1 MLTTLIL
8 AASLLGSA
16 SPATGGAATPMAA
29 ALQAPTPQFRRFGT
43 ADGLPDP
50 TISALLQDREGYLW
64 MATGSAL
71 ARYDGVEFKIWRHS
85 AGDPY
90 SAPSDRVRA
99 LLMDSQGRLWCGGD
113 DGLVRYDAMRD
124 GFLHWRHDDKAP
136 NSLGGN
142 QIGALARDH
151 DGTLWVG
158 ISDGGLDHMLS
169 DARFEH
175 THHDPA
181 NPRSLTNDDI
191 RALLPEQDGR
201 LWVGTGAGLDRRERD
216 GSFSHV
222 RFEDQDGKPLPSPLV
237 FALAQDGDAALVG
250 TVRGLFRVA
259 SDGVAHRLPLE
270 GVPQAPV
277 TSIEFDGTGRLWLG
291 TTNGLVL
298 RDHDGRFY
306 QFGADQLLPHA
317 LPGQVVLRLLHDREG
332 GLWLGTDNGLAYLAP
347 DWNEFTRSIHRP
359 DDPASLSPGTFTAV
373 AATTDG
379 KLWIGGQEGVI
390 DKLDPAT
397 QAVEPAEVRL
407 PGAHH
412 DSIYGMAEDARGR
425 LWINAANGSFRY
437 GDGHLE
443 SITVPAQPYNVE
455 LDENGTAYM
464 GLVPSGV
471 CAVAA
476 DSTRCE
482 PLTYADPELGEAS
495 GNDMRWH
502 GGALWIATDKGMAR
516 WEPGQ
521 RVVYAE
527 GVERRFVR
535 AIDFRGDELWVADAD
550 SLSVY
555 RWQNG
560 HATRVARYPLDD
572 QRTINSV
579 MSLRV
584 DDTGRAWLFTR
595 SGLWLYTP
603 ADGSLRGFGLEN
615 GLVDTYFGGNAIARL
630 PDGRLYAP
638 SKNGIVGFQPKV
650 IQPHQRQPEVRLS
663 ALRVRGPR
671 GVRELL
677 PGSDS
682 IALAW
687 NDRDLTIVA
696 RALSFIAPEH
706 NVYRFRLDGLDN
718 GWVDTG
724 PRGDR
729 TFTPLPSG
737 DFTLHVQAAGPD
749 GAWGEL
755 ATPLHLHI
763 DNPPWL
769 RWWAWLAYA
778 LLLAA
783 LFIALLYAM
792 RRRQL
797 HRHRLELI
805 TQQHHLAHAASQ
817 AKTEFLA
824 QLGHEIRTPMT
835 GVLGMAELLL
845 SRSLADTEQRYVR
858 AIRNSGEALL
868 TLVNDALDL
877 ARIEAGRLQLA
888 PAPFDPRALLQDVA
902 ELQQGKAMAKGL
914 GLYVDIA
921 DDVPAQVLGD
931 AVRIRQVL
939 LNLGGN
945 AVKFTER
952 GEVRLALANEANGL
966 RFTVSDTGPGIT
978 PSDQAKLF
986 QRYQQLDGPQ
996 RGSGSGLG
1004 LAICRELVTL
1014 MGGTITME
1022 STPGSSSTFHVLLPL
1037 PTVAVPVELSRKTA
1051 STEGPRWHLLLLED
1065 EPTVAEVITGL
1076 LEVQGHTVEH
1086 APNALRALEA
1096 LEHQRFDAALVDLD
1110 LPGLDGL
1117 QWAKLVRSR
1126 EGCDAMPMI
1135 AITARAGGDEE
1146 SRAYAAGMDGFL
1158 RKPLHGEQLAQ
1169 ALAAV
1174 LVSAPSE
1181 VGLE

>member
-1 MLTTLIL
+1 MLTALVL
-8 AASLLGSA
+8 AASLLGGIS
-16 SPATGGAATPMAA
+16 SATGNVATPTAA

-50 TISALLQDREGYLW
+50 TISALLQDREGYIWL
-64 MATGSAL
+64 ATGSAL
-71 ARYDGVEFKIWRHS
+71 ARYDGVEFKIWRHR

-99 LLMDSQGRLWCGGD
+99 LLLDSQGRLWGGGD
-113 DGLVRYDAMRD
+113 DGLVRYDPARD
-124 GFLHWRHDDKAP
+124 GFLHWRHDDKTP
-136 NSLGGN
+136 GSLGGN
-142 QIGALARDH
+142 QIGALALDD

-158 ISDGGLDHMLS
+158 ISDGGLDHMLG
-169 DARFEH
+169 DDRFEH
-175 THHDPA
+175 IHHDPA
-181 NPRSLTNDDI
+181 NPHSLTNDDV
-191 RALLPEQDGR
+191 RALLAEPDGR
-201 LWVGTGAGLDRRERD
+201 LWVGTGAGLDLRERN

-222 RFEDQDGKPLPSPLV
+222 RFEEQNRRPLHPPLV
-237 FALAQDGDAALVG
+237 FALAQDGDAVLVG
-250 TVRGLFRVA
+250 TVRGLFRVT
-259 SDGVAHRLPLE
+259 SDGVAHRVPLE
-270 GVPQAPV
+270 GAPQAPV
-277 TSIEFDGTGRLWLG
+277 TSIEADGAGRLWLG

-298 RDHDGRFY
+298 RDRDGRVY

-332 GLWLGTDNGLAYLAP
+332 GLWLGTDNGLAYLAA

-373 AATTDG
+373 TNALDG
-379 KLWIGGQEGVI
+379 KLWIGSQEGVI

-397 QAVEPAEVRL
+397 QTVEPAMIRL
-407 PGAHH
+407 PDAHH

-437 GDGHLE
+437 SEGHLE
-443 SITVPAQPYNVE
+443 SIAIPAQPYNVE
-455 LDENGTAYM
+455 LDENGTAYL

-476 DSTRCE
+476 DSTHCE
-482 PLTYADPELGEAS
+482 PLAFTDSELAQAS

-502 GGALWIATDKGMAR
+502 DGALWMATDKGMAR

-521 RVVYAE
+521 RAGYVA
-527 GVERRFVR
+527 GVEQRFVR
-535 AIDFRGDELWVADAD
+535 ALDFHGDALWVADAD

-555 RWQNG
+555 RWQGG
-560 HATRVARYPLDD
+560 HATRLARYPLDD

-584 DDTGRAWLFTR
+584 DDAGRAWLFTR
-595 SGLWLYTP
+595 SGLWLYNP

-615 GLVDTYFGGNAIARL
+615 GLVDTYFGSNAIARL
-630 PDGRLYAP
+630 QDGQLYAP
-638 SKNGIVGFQPKV
+638 SKNGIVGFQPSA
-650 IQPHQRQPEVRLS
+650 IQPHQRRPEVRLS

-677 PGSDS
+677 PGSGS

-687 NDRDLTIVA
+687 NDRDLAIEA
-696 RALSFIAPEH
+696 RALSFIAPER
-706 NVYRFRLDGLDN
+706 NVYRFRLDGLDS

-724 PRGDR
+724 RRGDR

-755 ATPLHLHI
+755 ATPLHLHV

-778 LLLAA
+778 VLLAM
-783 LFIALLYAM
+783 LFVALLYAM

-797 HRHRLELI
+797 QRHRLELI

-858 AIRNSGEALL
+858 AIRNSGEVLL

-877 ARIEAGRLQLA
+877 ARIEAGHLHLA

-902 ELQQGKAMAKGL
+902 ELQRAKAIAKGL
-914 GLYVDIA
+914 NLRVDIA
-921 DDVPAQVLGD
+921 DNVPAQVLGD

-952 GEVRLALANEANGL
+952 GEVLLALADEADGL

-978 PSDQAKLF
+978 PADQAKLF

-1022 STPGSSSTFHVLLPL
+1022 STPGASSTFHVRLPL
-1037 PTVAVPVELSRKTA
+1037 PAVTAPVEHPRVTSSK
-1051 STEGPRWHLLLLED
+1051 EGPHWHLLLLED
-1065 EPTVAEVITGL
+1065 EPTVAEVIVGL
-1076 LEVQGHTVEH
+1076 LEVQGHTVVH
-1086 APNALRALEA
+1086 TPNALRALEA

-1126 EGCDAMPMI
+1126 EGCNAMPMI

-1146 SRAYAAGMDGFL
+1146 SRAYDAGMDGFL
-1158 RKPLHGEQLAQ
+1158 RKPLHGEQLAR

-1174 LVSAPSE
+1174 LVYPPTRMR
-1181 VGLE
+1181 